1 MNLYKDGVIEE
12 INIAEFDT
20 VKIGHAQDNENMT
33 GVTVLLFDKK
43 AIAGIDI
50 SGGGPASRETPLLDP
65 QKACDNIHAIVLSG
79 GSAFGLEAGSGV
91 AKYLEEH
98 GIGFETGYAKVPLV
112 CQSCIYDLSIGS
124 ASVRPDIKMGYDA
137 CENARVGNQVC
148 GIVGAGT
155 GATVGKLTTM
165 RRSMKSGLGIYACKV
180 GNLKMAAI
188 VVVNALG
195 DIFDYD
201 TKEKIAGMLNHDRTD
216 FADIETEMY
225 RGIQVGFHSGET
237 EEKQYASN
245 TTIGVIITNGKF
257 SKADMNKIASMTRN
271 AYARCINPVGTTA
284 DGDTIYAVSAGEI
297 EAEINT
303 AGILAARTMGE
314 AIKRAIIQSRMDD
327 EKYLEKCL

>member
-1 MNLYKDGVIEE
+1 
-12 INIAEFDT
+12 
-20 VKIGHAQDNENMT
+20 
-33 GVTVLLFDKK
+33 
-43 AIAGIDI
+43 
-50 SGGGPASRETPLLDP
+50 
-65 QKACDNIHAIVLSG
+65 
-79 GSAFGLEAGSGV
+79 
-91 AKYLEEH
+91 
-98 GIGFETGYAKVPLV
+98 
-112 CQSCIYDLSIGS
+112 
-124 ASVRPDIKMGYDA
+124 
-137 CENARVGNQVC
+137 
-148 GIVGAGT
+148 
-155 GATVGKLTTM
+155 
-165 RRSMKSGLGIYACKV
+165 MKSGLGIYACKV

-201 TKEKIAGMLNHDRTD
+201 TKEKIAGMLNQDRTD

-327 EKYLEKCL
+327 EKYLEKYL